1 MNQYNLFEP
10 GSCLIYFLAIY
21 FYLLPLK
28 YQSRRPL
35 LYYPEST
42 LGRKRRMSLA
52 RRASFVAKEG
62 KVACSECGRTLDSQ
76 VTVQDGLIIKHLI
89 HQHDG
94 IGEVLK
100 LLSFVFY
107 TWLLKRCISP

>member
-1 MNQYNLFEP
+1 
-10 GSCLIYFLAIY
+10 
-21 FYLLPLK
+21 
-28 YQSRRPL
+28 
-35 LYYPEST
+35 
-42 LGRKRRMSLA
+42 MSLA

-107 TWLLKRCISP
+107 TWLLKHCISP